1 MDFYILL
8 GLGRNASLGE
18 IKRAFRKLARK
29 YHPDINPGDSRA
41 AAQFRQIAEAYETLI
56 DPIRRQRYDA
66 GEAADPALDAHTVG
80 FEGFDFSVSVSGAS
94 APTFGDLFS
103 EIWRQRERMFE
114 PHQPE
119 RGADLH
125 LTIALPFEAAVRGGQ
140 RHVTVTRQERCI
152 ACRGTGTVPS
162 AQQECADCLGT
173 GVVKSARGHMVFS
186 RPCLPCRGTGR
197 QPDARCRAC
206 AGQQREMRTETL
218 TIQIPP
224 GLADG
229 ARIRVPGKG
238 HAGLKGGDS
247 GDLLINVAVEPH
259 AVFRRDGDDLSLV
272 LPVAIHEA
280 ALGARLEVPVLDGV
294 ARLRIPP
301 GTQSGQRFRLRER
314 GVPSSRDG
322 RRGDLVVEVRLV
334 LPRVLDE
341 RSKDLLREF
350 GRLNR
355 EDVRKDLTTN
365 SEARPPAAMATR
377 EP

>member
-1 MDFYILL
+1 MDFYVVL
-8 GLGRNASLGE
+8 GLGRSASLGE
-18 IKRAFRKLARK
+18 IKRAYRRLARK
-29 YHPDINPGDSRA
+29 YHPDINPGDKRA
-41 AAQFRQIAEAYETLI
+41 AAQFQQIAEAYETLI
-56 DPIRRQRYDA
+56 DPTRRQRYDA
-66 GEAADPALDAHTVG
+66 GEVPGPALDARTVG

-103 EIWRQRERMFE
+103 EIWRQREGTFE

-125 LTIALPFEAAVRGGQ
+125 VTMALPFEAAIRGGQ
-140 RHVTVTRQERCI
+140 RQVTVTRQERCGV
-152 ACRGTGTVPS
+152 CRGTGTTSS
-162 AQQECADCLGT
+162 AERECGDCAGS

-186 RPCLPCRGTGR
+186 RPCVRCGGTGR

-218 TIQIPP
+218 TIEIPP

-229 ARIRVPGKG
+229 ARVRVAGKG
-238 HAGLKGGDS
+238 HSGLKGGET
-247 GDLLINVAVEPH
+247 GDLLINVVVEPH
-259 AVFRRDGDDLSLV
+259 PLFRREGDDLHV
-272 LPVAIHEA
+272 VVPIAIHEA
-280 ALGARLEVPVLDGV
+280 ALGARLEVPAIDGV

-301 GTQSGQRFRLRER
+301 GTQSGQRFRLHER
-314 GVPSSRDG
+314 GVPASRAG
-322 RRGDLVVEVRLV
+322 RRGDLVVEVCLV

-350 GRLNR
+350 GRLNGG
-355 EDVRKDLTTN
+355 DVRKDLTAN
-365 SEARPPAAMATR
+365 PQVRPQATR